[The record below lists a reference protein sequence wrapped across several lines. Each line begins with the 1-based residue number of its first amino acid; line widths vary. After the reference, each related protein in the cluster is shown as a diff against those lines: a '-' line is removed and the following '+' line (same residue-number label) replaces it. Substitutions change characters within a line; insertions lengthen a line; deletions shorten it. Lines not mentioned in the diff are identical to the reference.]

1 MDQAKNPHLKSTI
14 DTAAS
19 RLRAIVH
26 ATEAGTLLGSEETLV
41 AQLGVSRATVRQVA
55 RLLEREGLLRVRRG
69 LNGGYFAA
77 RPDVRTIESAVS
89 SYLEMVDADVHDTTA
104 VGSAL
109 WIEVINKAAGIRT
122 DSAKALAKDLR
133 EKLTALKADAPFEVV
148 LSLETEIR
156 AAIFNLINSRY
167 IELIFQINVAFAA
180 RQFPRVPAELD
191 STVEHREFVREWRN
205 GKLLELD
212 AIADGDQMLGSMA
225 ARHTRNLW
233 HRRLWG
239 NDDLQAIESVDTTK

>member
-1 MDQAKNPHLKSTI
+1 MDQANPPLFKSTI
-14 DTAAS
+14 DSAAS

-26 ATEAGTLLGSEETLV
+26 ATEAGTLLGSEETLI

-55 RLLEREGLLRVRRG
+55 RLLEREGLLRVKRG
-69 LNGGYFAA
+69 INGGYFAA
-77 RPDVRTIESAVS
+77 RPDIRTIESTVS
-89 SYLEMVDADVHDTTA
+89 SYLEMVDTNVKDTTA

-109 WIEVINKAAGIRT
+109 WVEVINKAAGIRT
-122 DSAKALAKDLR
+122 ESAKALAKDLK
-133 EKLTALKADAPFEVV
+133 EKLNALEANASFEEV
-148 LSLETEIR
+148 LKLETEIR
-156 AAIFNLINSRY
+156 AAIFTLINSRY

-180 RQFPRVPAELD
+180 RQFPLIPAD
-191 STVEHREFVREWRN
+191 QDTTAEHREFVREWRN

-212 AIADGDQMLGSMA
+212 AIADGDQTLGSMA

-239 NDDLQAIESVDTTK
+239 HGDF

>member
-1 MDQAKNPHLKSTI
+1 MDQAKSSLIKSTI
-14 DTAAS
+14 DTAAAH
-19 RLRAIVH
+19 LRAIVH
-26 ATEAGTLLGSEETLV
+26 ATEAGTLLGSEETLI

-69 LNGGYFAA
+69 INGGYFAA
-77 RPDVRTIESAVS
+77 RPDVRTIESTVS

-122 DSAKALAKDLR
+122 DNAKAIAKNLR
-133 EKLTALKADAPFEVV
+133 EKIVALKVDAPFDDV

-156 AAIFNLINSRY
+156 ATIFKLINSRY
-167 IELIFQINVAFAA
+167 IELIFQINVAFSA

-191 STVEHREFVREWRN
+191 NTDEHREFVREWRN
-205 GKLLELD
+205 GKLLEID

-233 HRRLWG
+233 YRRLWG
-239 NDDLQAIESVDTTK
+239 KGDLPAPESSDTTK